1 MTAKSTMF
9 NARKSLAELHCIQ
22 IPNSNP
28 GVNYSNAFFDQQW
41 KDEQAYHRQTNH
53 LSNEKHKK
61 ELGRLLRLEDELEE
75 EWYVIHHSILD
86 C

>member
-1 MTAKSTMF
+1 MF
-9 NARKSLAELHCIQ
+9 NARKSLAELHRIQ

-28 GVNYSNAFFDQQW
+28 GTNYSNRFFEQQW
-41 KDEQAYHRQTNH
+41 KDEQAYHRQTNR
-53 LSNEKHKK
+53 LLDEKHKK

-75 EWYVIHHSILD
+75 EWYAIHHYIVD